1 MPKNEFKKIVSMD
14 NAILSSKDLLVNAWQ
29 AIGSDMV
36 SAVKK
41 LPKEAKGKDFQ
52 ASIIFKHFVIEI
64 TLKQG
69 DILKDDIEAV
79 TDYTLTSRKYY
90 LYSDD
95 DMIAKERANGSKL
108 LVKFGDDS
116 VVDGFFSTMQIH
128 KIERESGVLVDDKA
142 AGLLECSLNDLP
154 KGYDLEA
161 LHPVTIGNNTI
172 LVPKPKQ
179 EAHRQT
185 NLEGGKQDVTFTT
198 SKSKVI
204 L

>member
-14 NAILSSKDLLVNAWQ
+14 NAILSSKNLLVNAWQ

-41 LPKEAKGKDFQ
+41 LPKEGKAKDFQ
-52 ASIIFKHFVIEI
+52 ASIIFKHFVVQIA
-64 TLKQG
+64 LKPS

-79 TDYTLTSRKYY
+79 NDYSLTTHKYY

-95 DMIAKERANGSKL
+95 DMIAKERADGSKL
-108 LVKFGDDS
+108 LVKVGDDS
-116 VVDGFFSTMQIH
+116 VVDGFFSTMLIH

-172 LVPKPKQ
+172 LVPKPKH
-179 EAHRQT
+179 EAPRQ
-185 NLEGGKQDVTFTT
+185 NNIEGGKQDVSFKDI
-198 SKSKVI
+198 KSKVI